1 MGYIDHLLILVC
13 IYIILSVSLNLI
25 TGYVGLLNLGHA
37 AFFGIGAYA
46 SALLVKVVGVPW
58 PAALV
63 LGAILAG
70 IAGLLIGIPCLRLRG
85 DYLAIATLGFGEIIR
100 AVMKNWTSLTRGP
113 RGIPGIPKPE
123 LFGYAFTDNGA
134 YLLLS
139 FIIMLIVVFI
149 VWRMV
154 ASPFGRVLRAIRED
168 EIGALTLGKNIVK
181 YKLIALSTGAFF
193 AGIAG
198 SLYAHYITF
207 IDPSSF
213 TLLETVLI
221 VSMAVLGGLGSIT
234 GSVIGAI
241 ILILLPEPLRF
252 LDLPS
257 YVKAAMRQIIY
268 SIILILLIIF
278 RPEGLLGEGAMRTST
293 IRTSKVRA
301 WLLRVQEKVMRYV

>member
-1 MGYIDHLLILVC
+1 MGYVDHLLILVC

-25 TGYVGLLNLGHA
+25 TGFVGLLNLGHA

-46 SALLVKVVGVPW
+46 SALLVKAGMPW
-58 PAALV
+58 LAAL
-63 LGAILAG
+63 LLAG
-70 IAGLLIGIPCLRLRG
+70 VFAGFSGFLIGVPCLRLRG

-123 LFGYAFTDNGA
+123 LFGHAFTTNES
-134 YLLLS
+134 YLALS
-139 FIIMLIVVFI
+139 FVVMAIVVFI

-154 ASPFGRVLRAIRED
+154 DSPFGRILRAIRED
-168 EIGALTLGKNIVK
+168 DIGAMTLGKNIVK
-181 YKLIALSTGAFF
+181 YKLIALSAGAFF

-213 TLLETVLI
+213 TLLETVFI
-221 VSMAVLGGLGSIT
+221 VSTAVLGGLGSVT

-241 ILILLPEPLRF
+241 ILVLLPEPLRF

-257 YVKAAMRQIIY
+257 FVKAALRQIIY
-268 SIILILLIIF
+268 SIILIILIIF
-278 RPEGLLGEGAMRTST
+278 RPEGLFGEVTARKNKL
-293 IRTSKVRA
+293 RD
-301 WLLRVQEKVMRYV
+301 WLSRMQRKVMRHE

>member
-1 MGYIDHLLILVC
+1 MGYVDHLLILVC

-134 YLLLS
+134 YLALS
-139 FIIMLIVVFI
+139 FVIMLLVVFI

-168 EIGALTLGKNIVK
+168 EIGAMTLGKNIVK

-234 GSVIGAI
+234 GSVIGAV

-293 IRTSKVRA
+293 MRTSKVRA
-301 WLLRVQEKVMRYV
+301 WLLRIQEKVMRYV